1 MRWISPRNDG
11 TPFHR
16 GPGWACLT
24 LLIACRTAS
33 PPTPWEEFSP
43 VATAAAG
50 GTTLVQAGN
59 RRNGDDRIREVVG
72 LARFDGVWHVGLMG
86 RRGGVS
92 VVPAAGGS
100 DPPVLVVPTD
110 DRSAML
116 VPAEPGLPWVVY
128 RQGAGVHAWRVGQAD
143 ATSLGAPLK
152 PMLSLDLHAWIPRQG
167 GGEGPR
173 GLIGLI
179 VEGKSWGARERTLS
193 VVETG
198 PTGREGVPR
207 HVTTYAPVVRDFQ
220 LLRSEADI
228 AVVWTEKVGEEQF
241 ELHVWRNGVDV
252 DEGRTSERVQSL
264 LTADGRLFVAELHGR
279 DGAGVVTV
287 RRIGGGARRLPVDG
301 RTGTGDVALLECGG
315 TVWALV
321 ANPGAESDRLELYD
335 LGADRPPID
344 LPGERSGP
352 DHDSVGALVVACGGN
367 EAAVAD
373 MFATRRGHSV
383 RVRTWRWQN
392 AVP

>member
-1 MRWISPRNDG
+1 MRWISPLLDG

-16 GPGWACLT
+16 GPRLVCLS
-24 LLIACRTAS
+24 LLLACRTAS
-33 PPTPWEEFSP
+33 QTAPWEELSP
-43 VATAAAG
+43 VATTDAG
-50 GTTLVQAGN
+50 ETTLVQAI
-59 RRNGDDRIREVVG
+59 NGRDADDRIREVVG
-72 LARFDGVWHVGLMG
+72 LARIEGVWHVGLMG
-86 RRGGVS
+86 RRGVS

-128 RQGAGVHAWRVGQAD
+128 RQGARVHTWRVGQAG

-167 GGEGPR
+167 GEDGPR

-179 VEGKSWGARERTLS
+179 EEGRSWGARERTLS

-198 PTGREGVPR
+198 PTGHEGAPR
-207 HVTTYAPVVRDFQ
+207 RVTSFAPVVRDFQ

-228 AVVWTEKVGEEQF
+228 AVVWTEKGGEGQF

-252 DEGRTSERVQSL
+252 DEGSASERVQSL

-279 DGAGVVTV
+279 DGAGVVRV
-287 RRIGGGARRLPVDG
+287 RRIGGGARGLPVDG

-321 ANPGAESDRLELYD
+321 ANPGAANDRLQLYD
-335 LGADRPPID
+335 LGADRPPIE
-344 LPGERSGP
+344 LPGGRSGP
-352 DHDSVGALVVACGGN
+352 DRDSVGPLVAACAGD